1 MKNATRAFVKRTTR
15 RSGFTLLEL
24 LIAVGLTSL
33 LMISLFSALQIYF
46 DLQMDSHEEITR
58 QQVARTLLRQITRD
72 VQSVVFVKKTVTDD
86 EADIS
91 NSNSTSSSTGSSV
104 GSTSGSTGNSSGITS
119 GSTSVSGNTGASGS
133 SGSSASGS
141 SSSGTSTSSGSSSSS
156 GSLDGNSYGSSTIDP
171 ETVLTTYTN
180 GLIGSST
187 DLQLFISRPD
197 RTLSYVTAQELASTS
212 DRTSDLMIVRYF
224 MADSGGG
231 GLSAKVAE
239 RESLGNKSGAIGL
252 AKMQGDLY
260 GLSTA
265 METSEELP
273 QLNAS
278 VLLAKEVSVLTFR
291 YYDGVNW
298 QESWDSNALN
308 ELPIAVEIT
317 LRLRNPEE
325 AADALAEEEDDLYAV
340 PETTHRMVVPI
351 PVAEPFVTESA
362 L

>member
-1 MKNATRAFVKRTTR
+1 MKNATRVFTPTTR

-86 EADIS
+86 ETDIS
-91 NSNSTSSSTGSSV
+91 NSSSTSSSTGSSV
-104 GSTSGSTGNSSGITS
+104 GSTSGSTGS
-119 GSTSVSGNTGASGS
+119 GSTSGSGNTGASGS

-141 SSSGTSTSSGSSSSS
+141 SSSGTITSSGS
-156 GSLDGNSYGSSTIDP
+156 GSLDGNLYGSSTIDP

-187 DLQLFISRPD
+187 DLQLFVSRPD

-239 RESLGNKSGAIGL
+239 RESLGNNSGAIGL

-308 ELPIAVEIT
+308 EMPKAVEIT

>member
-1 MKNATRAFVKRTTR
+1 MISAIGLSIPRWR
-15 RSGFTLLEL
+15 RPGFTLLEL

-46 DLQMDSHEEITR
+46 DLQLDSHEEITR
-58 QQVARTLLRQITRD
+58 QQVARTLLRQMTRD
-72 VQSVVFVKKTVTDD
+72 VQSVVFVKKTVTD
-86 EADIS
+86 EES
-91 NSNSTSSSTGSSV
+91 ESFGSSSTGSSSS
-104 GSTSGSTGNSSGITS
+104 GSGGNSGSSGASGTSAGSSGSTGAT
-119 GSTSVSGNTGASGS
+119 
-133 SGSSASGS
+133 
-141 SSSGTSTSSGSSSSS
+141 SS
-156 GSLDGNSYGSSTIDP
+156 GSLDGNSYGESSIDP

-180 GLIGSST
+180 GLIGSAT

-197 RTLSYVTAQELASTS
+197 RTLSYVTAQELTSTS

-239 RESLGNKSGAIGL
+239 RESLGNDYGAIGL
-252 AKMQGDLY
+252 AQMQGDLY

-265 METSEELP
+265 VETSEEIP
-273 QLNAS
+273 QVNAS
-278 VLLAKEVSVLTFR
+278 VLLAKEVSRLAFR
-291 YYDGVNW
+291 YYDGINW
-298 QESWDSNALN
+298 QETWDSNALN
-308 ELPIAVEIT
+308 EMPKAVEIT
-317 LRLRNPEE
+317 LTLRNQE
-325 AADALAEEEDDLYAV
+325 AAGDAFSAEEEDPYAM

>member
-1 MKNATRAFVKRTTR
+1 MKSAKPLFVPPSQ

-58 QQVARTLLRQITRD
+58 QQVARSLLRQMTRD
-72 VQSVVFVKKTVTDD
+72 VQSVVFVKKAVTDN
-86 EADIS
+86 EAES
-91 NSNSTSSSTGSSV
+91 
-104 GSTSGSTGNSSGITS
+104 
-119 GSTSVSGNTGASGS
+119 
-133 SGSSASGS
+133 SGS
-141 SSSGTSTSSGSSSSS
+141 SSSGIRASSTSSGSTSGVSGGFGSSTGSSNTTGGSSSSS
-156 GSLDGNSYGSSTIDP
+156 GSLDGNSYGETSIDP

-180 GLIGSST
+180 GLVGSAT
-187 DLQLFISRPD
+187 DLQLFVSRPD
-197 RTLSYVTAQELASTS
+197 RRLSYVTAQELTSTS

-239 RESLGNKSGAIGL
+239 RESLGNDYGAIGL

-265 METSEELP
+265 VETSEEMP

-278 VLLAKEVSVLTFR
+278 VLLAKEVSRLTFR
-291 YYDGVNW
+291 YYDGLNW
-298 QESWDSNALN
+298 QEVWDSNALN
-308 ELPIAVEIT
+308 EMPRAVEIT
-317 LRLRNPEE
+317 LTLRNREE
-325 AADALAEEEDDLYAV
+325 AGEAFFEEQDDPYAV

>member
-1 MKNATRAFVKRTTR
+1 MKNATRVFTPTTR

-86 EADIS
+86 ETDIS
-91 NSNSTSSSTGSSV
+91 NSSSTSSSTGSSV
-104 GSTSGSTGNSSGITS
+104 GSNSGSTGS
-119 GSTSVSGNTGASGS
+119 GSTSGSGNTGASGS

-141 SSSGTSTSSGSSSSS
+141 SSSGTITSSGS
-156 GSLDGNSYGSSTIDP
+156 GSLDGNLYGSSTIDP

-187 DLQLFISRPD
+187 DLQLFVSRPD

-239 RESLGNKSGAIGL
+239 RESLGNNSGAIGL

-308 ELPIAVEIT
+308 EMPKAVEIT

>member
-1 MKNATRAFVKRTTR
+1 M
-15 RSGFTLLEL
+15 
-24 LIAVGLTSL
+24 
-33 LMISLFSALQIYF
+33 
-46 DLQMDSHEEITR
+46 
-58 QQVARTLLRQITRD
+58 
-72 VQSVVFVKKTVTDD
+72 
-86 EADIS
+86 
-91 NSNSTSSSTGSSV
+91 
-104 GSTSGSTGNSSGITS
+104 
-119 GSTSVSGNTGASGS
+119 
-133 SGSSASGS
+133 
-141 SSSGTSTSSGSSSSS
+141 
-156 GSLDGNSYGSSTIDP
+156 
-171 ETVLTTYTN
+171 LTTYTN

-187 DLQLFISRPD
+187 DLQLFVSRPD

-239 RESLGNKSGAIGL
+239 RESLGDKSGAIGL

-278 VLLAKEVSVLTFR
+278 VLLAKEISVLTFR

-308 ELPIAVEIT
+308 EMPKAVEIT

-325 AADALAEEEDDLYAV
+325 AADALAEEEEDLYAV

>member
-1 MKNATRAFVKRTTR
+1 MKNASRAFVKRTTR

-86 EADIS
+86 ETDNS
-91 NSNSTSSSTGSSV
+91 NSSSTSSSTGSSV
-104 GSTSGSTGNSSGITS
+104 GSTSGSTGSSS
-119 GSTSVSGNTGASGS
+119 GSTSGSGKTGASGS
-133 SGSSASGS
+133 SSGASGSSS
-141 SSSGTSTSSGSSSSS
+141 SSSGTSTSSGSTSSS

-187 DLQLFISRPD
+187 DLQLFVSRPD

-308 ELPIAVEIT
+308 EMPKAVEIT

-325 AADALAEEEDDLYAV
+325 AADALAEEEEDLYAV

>member
-86 EADIS
+86 ETDIS
-91 NSNSTSSSTGSSV
+91 NSSSTSSSTGSSV
-104 GSTSGSTGNSSGITS
+104 GSTSGSTGSSSGITS
-119 GSTSVSGNTGASGS
+119 GSGNTGASGS
-133 SGSSASGS
+133 SGASASGS
-141 SSSGTSTSSGSSSSS
+141 SSSGTSTSSGSSSLS

-187 DLQLFISRPD
+187 DLQLFVSRPD

-239 RESLGNKSGAIGL
+239 RESLGDKSGAIGL

-278 VLLAKEVSVLTFR
+278 VLLAKEISVLTFR

-308 ELPIAVEIT
+308 EMPKAVEIT

-325 AADALAEEEDDLYAV
+325 AADALAEEEEDLYAV

>member
-86 EADIS
+86 ETDIS
-91 NSNSTSSSTGSSV
+91 NSSSTSSSTGSSV
-104 GSTSGSTGNSSGITS
+104 GSTSGSTGSSSGITS
-119 GSTSVSGNTGASGS
+119 GSGNTGASGS
-133 SGSSASGS
+133 SGASASGS

-187 DLQLFISRPD
+187 DLQLFVSRPD

-239 RESLGNKSGAIGL
+239 RESLGDKSGAIGL

-278 VLLAKEVSVLTFR
+278 VLLAKEISVLTFR

-308 ELPIAVEIT
+308 EMPKAVEIT

-325 AADALAEEEDDLYAV
+325 AADALAEEEEDLYAV